1 MLLVYGVMAAVV
13 IGYMLGGK
21 LGNYLHKPLEFVLL
35 PSLAFLIEA
44 SFGLLVKQTVRA
56 PKAWLP
62 WAVGLEYAL
71 LTAFVLRNRKRR
83 GVKTLGAATALNFA
97 VIAANGFRMPV
108 TPVIERYPALSVFA
122 ERIAA
127 GELPE
132 YVLVSW
138 DAPLWFL
145 GDTIPMFGGLASMG
159 DILLAAGMLLLVVGL
174 MRQKPEE
181 NKEQGCH

>member
-1 MLLVYGVMAAVV
+1 
-13 IGYMLGGK
+13 
-21 LGNYLHKPLEFVLL
+21 
-35 PSLAFLIEA
+35 
-44 SFGLLVKQTVRA
+44 
-56 PKAWLP
+56 
-62 WAVGLEYAL
+62 
-71 LTAFVLRNRKRR
+71 
-83 GVKTLGAATALNFA
+83 
-97 VIAANGFRMPV
+97 MPV